1 MSAVY
6 SFPSPYTGATKE
18 QPPPRSLAR
27 ILFTRAI
34 LVASG
39 GIILYSAFEI
49 LFDPPVNLLNFL
61 THHFIHVAAIGVAVW
76 IVCWLAVKENI
87 LDPVAAISRHL
98 YQLRR
103 GRLEALEFQTPACEM
118 QKIIIGVNS
127 LTEKLRAANAGDLEK
142 ALTSVQELRVGLGKL
157 AVQDAD
163 EKVSVMHSLT
173 RLESA
178 LFGIM
183 CREQKW

>member
-1 MSAVY
+1 MSSVA
-6 SFPSPYTGATKE
+6 SLPSPYTGATKGL
-18 QPPPRSLAR
+18 PSTRSLAR
-27 ILFTRAI
+27 ILLTRAI

-49 LFDPPVNLLNFL
+49 LFDPPINLLNFL
-61 THHFIHVAAIGVAVW
+61 THHFIHVAAIGIAVW

-87 LDPVAAISRHL
+87 LGPIAAISWHL

-103 GRLEALEFQTPACEM
+103 GRLDTLEFQTPASEM

-127 LTEKLRAANAGDLEK
+127 LTERIRAANAGDLEK

-157 AVQDAD
+157 AVQNAD
-163 EKVSVMHSLT
+163 EKVSVMRSLT
-173 RLESA
+173 RLESS
-178 LFGIM
+178 LFGVM
-183 CREQKW
+183 CREQKH